1 MQVQGMRTHLALVN
15 VPRAGIKIS
24 KRGEAGHG
32 TEYCIIRHLLM
43 CGHLQVSSH
52 DSHVTL

>member
-24 KRGEAGHG
+24 KRSEASHG

-43 CGHLQVSSH
+43 CSHLRVS
-52 DSHVTL
+52 VT

>member
-1 MQVQGMRTHLALVN
+1 MQVQVMRTHLALVN

-24 KRGEAGHG
+24 KGSEASHG

-43 CGHLQVSSH
+43 CGHLRVS
-52 DSHVTL
+52 VT